1 MTATMAAPGT
11 VKAEPLWWARLPR
24 GRRSLYIA
32 LGAFVVVSLVRALS
46 GEHALTS
53 QFTVAQTL
61 SATLPIMMCGLGGL
75 MSERSGVVNIGLE
88 GMMILGTWG
97 AGFFGYHYG
106 PWAALVGGAACG
118 AIGGL
123 LHALATVTFG
133 VDHVVSGVALNLL
146 AFGWARFLSGGLF
159 KGRGSSGSETN
170 SPGFNSNMGAL
181 RVPGL
186 KDGSWVAKLE
196 KHHWPVV
203 SDLAGV
209 VRGLLG
215 DLKVYE
221 LIAILLVPVV
231 WYVVWRT
238 HFGLRM
244 RSSGEKPSAPDS
256 LGVNVYRTRYIAVAL
271 SGALAGIGG
280 SLLVLSNNGG
290 YLEGQTNNKG
300 FLGIAAL
307 IFGNWRPGGVAAGSA
322 LFGFFDQLQL
332 TSAGS
337 IRALYLLAALA
348 ALGGAVVV
356 WRRTRKTV
364 GPVLLIA
371 LAVGMYLLFETKFKM
386 PDALVKTLPYFV
398 TLVVLA
404 GFSRRL
410 RPPAA
415 SGIPWRKGQ
424 TT

>member
-1 MTATMAAPGT
+1 MTSTVVSAPTAPARSWWVQQSKTRRMLLMA
-11 VKAEPLWWARLPR
+11 V
-24 GRRSLYIA
+24 
-32 LGAFVVVSLVRALS
+32 GAFVVVSVVRALS

-61 SATLPIMMCGLGGL
+61 TATLPIMMCGLGGL

-106 PWAALVGGAACG
+106 PWAALFGGALLG

-133 VDHVVSGVALNLL
+133 VNHTVSGVALNLL

-181 RVPGL
+181 RLPGL
-186 KDGSWVAKLE
+186 KDGGSIAKLE
-196 KHHWPVV
+196 GHHWPVI

-209 VRGLLG
+209 VRGLFG

-221 LIAILLVPVV
+221 LIAILLVPAI
-231 WYVVWRT
+231 WYLVWRT
-238 HFGLRM
+238 RFGLRM
-244 RSSGEKPSAPDS
+244 RASGEKPSAPDS
-256 LGVNVYRTRYIAVAL
+256 LGVNVYRTRFIAVGL
-271 SGALAGIGG
+271 SGAMAGIGG
-280 SLLVLSNNGG
+280 ALLVLNNNGG

-300 FLGIAAL
+300 YLGLAAL
-307 IFGNWRPGGVAAGSA
+307 IFGNWKPGGVVAGSA

-337 IRALYLLAALA
+337 IRALYLLAAIAGA
-348 ALGGAVVV
+348 AGAVVAF
-356 WRRTRKTV
+356 RRTRKPL
-364 GPVLLIA
+364 GAAA
-371 LAVGMYLLFETKFKM
+371 LALLSIVMFVLFQTKFKM

-404 GFSRRL
+404 VFSRRL

-415 SGIPWRKGQ
+415 AGMPWRKGQ